1 MPTLRSI
8 IAFWT
13 IIAHR
18 TASTTLRNSTRAP
31 SPVRLNTRPFWLAT
45 VGSMSS
51 ERSVR
56 NRASVRSSSALAI
69 RLKPTT
75 SAARIAAIL
84 RISAI
89 VHNNTKADQSRV
101 AALVK
106 GFGRRPLA
114 RGGAGHDE
122 AGVGKPPK
130 EETAF
135 RKRRWRGSHVL
146 WGFEDRGLSAPRY

>member
-13 IIAHR
+13 VIAHR

-84 RISAI
+84 RVSAI
-89 VHNNTKADQSRV
+89 M
-101 AALVK
+101 
-106 GFGRRPLA
+106 PLA
-114 RGGAGHDE
+114 HD
-122 AGVGKPPK
+122 AQ
-130 EETAF
+130 
-135 RKRRWRGSHVL
+135 
-146 WGFEDRGLSAPRY
+146 